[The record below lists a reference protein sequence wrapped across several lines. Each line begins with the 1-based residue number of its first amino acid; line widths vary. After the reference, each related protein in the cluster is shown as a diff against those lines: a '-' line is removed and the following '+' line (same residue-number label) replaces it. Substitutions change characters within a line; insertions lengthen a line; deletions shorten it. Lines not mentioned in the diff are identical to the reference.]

1 VDKQGKKDGK
11 ITIKINGDKK
21 NYNEDLLVH
30 NWKLGEEESAAAEE
44 SAEEDSFDWVLPDEE
59 PAPKEF
65 KKINYV
71 QNKKGKKHFGGRQ
84 ITPGIARMI
93 YTLVGAVA
101 VSLVF
106 GFIIL
111 NVITD
116 GEQSIPAIQLQ
127 EGGEAAGNDSETP
140 SASGGSITL
149 ESINASVLQ
158 GGVFSTAESANAMK
172 AMLEAKGI
180 PTMMIEMEGS
190 QYLFVGTA
198 GDLEAAKAMGK
209 KLSAENVEV
218 YAKDIVLPEKKV
230 EGTKADADFMQKSK
244 DVFTALAG
252 ESANAYTNGK
262 VNDEKMSEISTLL
275 KELEPLKVSEG
286 MTGLKGKLEAAGKSL
301 KEYQSSSDLTKLI
314 AAQQS
319 LLSYLES
326 YHKL

>member
-1 VDKQGKKDGK
+1 MDKQGKKNGR

-21 NYNEDLLVH
+21 NYNEELLVH
-30 NWKLGEEESAAAEE
+30 NWNLGEEESAAAEE

-84 ITPGIARMI
+84 ITPAIARVI

-101 VSLVF
+101 VSLIF

-116 GEQSIPAIQLQ
+116 GEQSIPAVQLQ
-127 EGGEAAGNDSETP
+127 EAGDTNTDKADTP
-140 SASGGSITL
+140 SASGGTIAL
-149 ESINASVLQ
+149 EGMNASVLQ
-158 GGVFSTAESANAMK
+158 GGVFSTADSANAMK
-172 AMLEAKGI
+172 ATLETKGI

-198 GDLEAAKAMGK
+198 GDLEGAKAMGK

-218 YAKDIVLPEKKV
+218 YAKDIVIPEKKY
-230 EGTKADADFMQKSK
+230 EGTKADADFIKKSK
-244 DVFTALAG
+244 AVYAAVAY
-252 ESANAYTNGK
+252 ESSNAYVNGTI
-262 VNDEKMSEISTLL
+262 NDEKMNEISTLL
-275 KELEPLKVSEG
+275 KDLSALKVSEK
-286 MTGLKGKLEAAGKSL
+286 MTGLKENLEAASRNL
-301 KEYQSSSDLTKLI
+301 QEYQKSSELTKLV